1 MTSKPNCRRW
11 RLLRSHNHPEQ
22 FPSQSLYIAGRG
34 FIMGWPRITDEEA
47 EQQMLANDLSP
58 LVPYPGSVSPWPS
71 RCLRCGKTVQ
81 PTITK
86 VRLRGHQCVYCA
98 GQRID
103 EEDALV
109 ILRSKSMTPSAPY
122 PGASKRWAVHCN
134 NCNRDIEI
142 VLAQVNAGRQCGYCS
157 GHRIDV
163 DDAVTFM
170 LERGLEPLEPYPGDR
185 PWKVRCVARGHE
197 VKPSLKSVRKGH
209 GCRECAI
216 ENSRGTRLDVNE
228 VISRL
233 PEFGLV
239 ALEPFTNYSTPW
251 LCRCVKCGKE
261 TSPTWGRLMHGG
273 KGCTHCSRKLLHIDP
288 VVAVARL
295 TANNLTPKVDFPGA
309 SKPWLCTCNLCG
321 NEVKPRYSDLKRQK
335 GCIYCANVATKP
347 EDAVTKMRAVDLEPQ
362 VSYPGA
368 NKPWECNCLN
378 CGNTVKPHY
387 TSIQQGRRGCRF
399 CAELGI
405 DYTAPG
411 YLYLITSPTLGA
423 HKIGI
428 ANFAEA
434 AYEDRVERHIK
445 HGWQPYKAT
454 QFDLT
459 ETAFQV
465 EQATLRWL
473 RTTRKL
479 PPTLTR
485 TDMPQGGWT
494 ETVNAKAID
503 TETIW
508 RQVLRNK
515 RKAT

>member
-1 MTSKPNCRRW
+1 
-11 RLLRSHNHPEQ
+11 
-22 FPSQSLYIAGRG
+22 
-34 FIMGWPRITDEEA
+34 MGWPRITGEEA

-71 RCLRCGKTVQ
+71 RCHRCGKTVQ

-103 EEDALV
+103 EEDALA
-109 ILRSKSMTPSAPY
+109 ILQSQSMTPSAPY
-122 PGASKRWAVHCN
+122 PGASKRWAVRCN
-134 NCNRDIEI
+134 NCNHDIQI
-142 VLAQVNAGRQCGYCS
+142 VLAQVKAGRQCGYCS
-157 GHRIDV
+157 GHRVDV
-163 DDAVTFM
+163 HDSVALM
-170 LERGLEPLEPYPGDR
+170 LERGLEPLVPYPGDR
-185 PWKVRCVARGHE
+185 PWKSRCVAQGHE
-197 VKPSLKSVRKGH
+197 VSPRLASVRKGH
-209 GCRECAI
+209 GCAQCAI
-216 ENSRGTRLDVNE
+216 ENSRGTRLDVEE
-228 VISRL
+228 VMARL
-233 PEFGLV
+233 PEFNLEP
-239 ALEPFTNYSTPW
+239 LEPFINTATPW
-251 LCRCVKCGKE
+251 LCRCTVCGRE
-261 TSPTWGRLMHGG
+261 VTPTWGRLMAGRN
-273 KGCTHCSRKLLHIDP
+273 GCAYCSRRRVDPADALL
-288 VVAVARL
+288 RL
-295 TANNLTPKVDFPGA
+295 KERGLTLLTDYPGA
-309 SKPWLCTCNLCG
+309 GKPWPCRCNTCG
-321 NEVKPRYSDLKRQK
+321 NEVKPRYADLRRQF

-347 EDAVTKMRAVDLEPQ
+347 EDAVKKMRAVDLEPQ
-362 VSYPGA
+362 VPYPGA
-368 NKPWECNCLN
+368 NKPWKCVCLN

-399 CAELGI
+399 CADLGI

-411 YLYLITSPTLGA
+411 YLYLITNHRFDAL
-423 HKIGI
+423 KIGI

-454 QFDLT
+454 QFTMT

-479 PPTLTR
+479 PPALTR

-494 ETVNAKAID
+494 ETVNATAID
-503 TETIW
+503 AETIW